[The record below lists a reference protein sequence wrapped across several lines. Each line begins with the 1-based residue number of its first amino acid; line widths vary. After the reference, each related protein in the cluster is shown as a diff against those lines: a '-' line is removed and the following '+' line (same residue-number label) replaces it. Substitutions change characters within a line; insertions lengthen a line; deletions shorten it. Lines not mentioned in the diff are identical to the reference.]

1 MNEIFN
7 NNWGCRSCDIYMEN
21 KMNDNKCVMCGD
33 IIPEGRQVCP
43 KCENTVIKNEV
54 TSNGITTSE
63 KQP

>member
-1 MNEIFN
+1 M
-7 NNWGCRSCDIYMEN
+7 GVEN

-43 KCENTVIKNEV
+43 MCEDTVIKNEV
-54 TSNGITTSE
+54 TPNGITTSQ